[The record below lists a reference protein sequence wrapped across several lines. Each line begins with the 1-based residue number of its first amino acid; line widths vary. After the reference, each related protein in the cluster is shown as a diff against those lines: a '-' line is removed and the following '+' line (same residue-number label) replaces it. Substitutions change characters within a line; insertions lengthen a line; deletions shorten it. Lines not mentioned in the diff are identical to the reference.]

1 MVEWGVKLDFIS
13 KIVYALYIQNWR
25 CAVVFRDYPTLQALR
40 RGEVIDLEG
49 LPLKMAEG
57 ELQEGDLY
65 VAERNT
71 EPKLLT
77 VRKIT
82 YPEGL
87 LFNKPWVVATTP
99 DYSFDLDECVKV
111 CEP

>member
-1 MVEWGVKLDFIS
+1 M
-13 KIVYALYIQNWR
+13 
-25 CAVVFRDYPTLQALR
+25 VFREYPTLRALR

-57 ELQEGDLY
+57 ELREGDLC

-71 EPKLLT
+71 GPKFLT
-77 VRKIT
+77 VKKIF

-87 LFNKPWVVATTP
+87 LFNKPFIIPTSC
-99 DYSFDLDECVKV
+99 DYAYDLDECVKV
-111 CEP
+111 CDG